1 MENDA
6 VELTA
11 ASISL
16 TSVFVVDQDYIDRQ
30 ETKMKPNVTDDQRE
44 LFAHRLEELMAS
56 QSMSQSDLARAV
68 WPVENMTFRPDHTGK
83 YHQVYGRDRISC
95 YVRGTIPNR
104 LTLQRIAR
112 VLKVDPD
119 YLVPLRTSGVAPIP
133 TLQRPVALMSITNE
147 GTPPRHGARSD

>member
-1 MENDA
+1 
-6 VELTA
+6 
-11 ASISL
+11 
-16 TSVFVVDQDYIDRQ
+16 
-30 ETKMKPNVTDDQRE
+30 MKPNVTDDQRE

-83 YHQVYGRDRISC
+83 YHQVYGRDRISA
-95 YVRGTIPNR
+95 YVRGTIPNK

-112 VLKVDPD
+112 VLKVDAD

-147 GTPPRHGARSD
+147 GTPPGMVRVQIDALVTMDAAVQATAAISGAKQAA